1 MRTVIGVLC
10 VIATAVVA
18 SAIGASMLRAAPP
31 PPTCNLVPQLR
42 DVTVNQGVGAY
53 SPLVNGK
60 ETLVRFYLSMPSCAG
75 SGASIQITAGT
86 TLSGGASGTISA
98 PTPVPQSTAYPIVA
112 AFTAAPMADST
123 GDPKFVVPGA
133 MVSRTT
139 AFTANFSTTLFYRS
153 RATKSAQYGAVQQIP
168 FSNCPTGGIAA
179 SFDRPSNA
187 LGVLFVPMGD
197 GTKTYSTQWTAA
209 AQQALQDGMT
219 AAVAREY
226 PLPAGIGNLGGTGG
240 LRYMVTPTLLDL
252 KRLNLL
258 DADGKFCGTGLNYD
272 LIKAE
277 LAQFRLSH
285 NTANPNA
292 QANRVVG
299 VIDPAV
305 GLGPRSPAS
314 RAWLSSTRRRRGPW
328 HALGGRAS

>member
-86 TLSGGASGTISA
+86 LRSPGGASGTISA

-133 MVSRTT
+133 MVSRDCVHRQLLDD
-139 AFTANFSTTLFYRS
+139 ALLSLQGDEVRPVRRGPADPVLELPDWRRN
-153 RATKSAQYGAVQQIP
+153 
-168 FSNCPTGGIAA
+168 AA
-179 SFDRPSNA
+179 SDRPSNA